1 VLPNGRFCSGVS
13 SGKVSRHQLRRDT
26 AYLCKNSLLVRYLFR
41 EGFLCASRHQ
51 SSPPI
56 NRRRVRHK
64 AACVDLC
71 SCENIQFEKSQLGR
85 DFLTF
90 PGSGTSPSL
99 ATYAR
104 MCVCSHPAVE
114 QSSDVAF
121 RNRGDESF
129 LVENLSRYE

>member
-26 AYLCKNSLLVRYLFR
+26 AYSCKNSLLVRYLFR

-51 SSPPI
+51 NNQPSGTLQG
-56 NRRRVRHK
+56 RVRRP
-64 AACVDLC
+64 LLLR
-71 SCENIQFEKSQLGR
+71 KSTIRKIATRPRLSNFPRVR
-85 DFLTF
+85 DFAVA
-90 PGSGTSPSL
+90 SL

-114 QSSDVAF
+114 QSSNVAF

-129 LVENLSRYE
+129 LVENLSRQE